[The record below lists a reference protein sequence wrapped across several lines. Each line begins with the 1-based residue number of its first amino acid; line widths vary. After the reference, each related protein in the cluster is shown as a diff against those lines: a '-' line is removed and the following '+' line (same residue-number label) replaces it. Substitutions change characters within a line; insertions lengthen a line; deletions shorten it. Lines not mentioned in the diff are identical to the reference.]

1 MSNLNPNINLNFDES
16 FNIDINEEELL
27 KNIDYSHFNEDI
39 NEINNNKIPN
49 KIEIIPSSE
58 LLHNQNQNQNQNIN
72 SLNNIENNTK
82 SGINSKLT
90 INNNINNNN
99 SSKMTNMNMPCVY
112 TGEKGGMQGINHEKI
127 EKIIYETTKN
137 SRIFK
142 KNEEDLAS
150 IKQEISILE
159 KKLENFHKNEILYN
173 QVSQLA
179 KSRIEFLKEQRR
191 FDKIWMHLDMD
202 MFFAAVEIKDNP
214 SLANIPIAV
223 GTTSMISTSNYIA
236 RKYGVRSAMP
246 GFIAL
251 KLCPQLK
258 LIPGHFNRY
267 KEESIKIMEILE
279 EFDPFIESMG
289 LDEAYLD
296 LTDYCKQNKIYS
308 KEEIINLV
316 KNIKKKILDKTQLTC
331 SCGIA
336 CNKKLA
342 KICSDYKK
350 PDGLF
355 FLDFE
360 PKIIEEFVEQLSI
373 RKIPFIGSKTESR
386 LNLLKIYTCKD
397 LVERQVDLFYLNE
410 DSFDFY
416 MKNCFGIG
424 SYEHSEFQEEKSISR
439 SESFFMTGN
448 KEQLFNILDKLKEK
462 IFKDMEKSHVLSCKT
477 LTIEITGLSERKISK
492 CFTSK
497 YGLSNRNSIKTKSI
511 ELLTELL
518 EREGKARMI
527 RIKIS
532 GLVKSNDN
540 ESKNG
545 IIPLLNNL
553 KADYKDGI
561 LPKKKK
567 TSPVKKNIINL
578 SESKIKCNS
587 KTKSKGKIN
596 KKENKKENN
605 RSKSAMNKIKFK
617 NNKRNSCDKNNTF
630 RDILSLISNMNQE
643 IKI

>member
-1 MSNLNPNINLNFDES
+1 MTNIVPNLNIKFEDDFDIN
-16 FNIDINEEELL
+16 INEEELIKHL
-27 KNIDYSHFNEDI
+27 DFSQFEQFN
-39 NEINNNKIPN
+39 NSNNNSNLIENN
-49 KIEIIPSSE
+49 KNSIITASE
-58 LLHNQNQNQNQNIN
+58 LLNNQIPI
-72 SLNNIENNTK
+72 LNKSEKENNTK
-82 SGINSKLT
+82 DINP
-90 INNNINNNN
+90 NITLNNN

-112 TGEKGGMQGINHEKI
+112 TGEKGGMKGINHEKI

-150 IKQEISILE
+150 IKQEILSLE

-173 QVSQLA
+173 QVAQLA

-202 MFFAAVEIKDNP
+202 MFFAAVEIRDDP
-214 SLANIPIAV
+214 SLANVPMAV
-223 GTTSMISTSNYIA
+223 GSMAMISTSNYIA

-258 LIPGHFNRY
+258 LVDGHYYKY
-267 KEESIKIMEILE
+267 KEESHKIMEILE
-279 EFDPFIESMG
+279 EYDPFIESMG

-296 LTDYCKQNKIYS
+296 LTDYCKNNKIYS
-308 KEEIINLV
+308 KDDIITLV
-316 KNIKKKILDKTQLTC
+316 NEIKKKIFEKTKLTC
-331 SCGIA
+331 SVGIA
-336 CNKKLA
+336 CNKRLA
-342 KICSDYKK
+342 KICSDYNK
-350 PDGLF
+350 PNGVY

-360 PKIIEEFVEQLSI
+360 PKVIEEFVEKLSI

-397 LVERQVDLFYLNE
+397 LVDRQVDLFYINE

-424 SYEHSEFQEEKSISR
+424 SYEHSEYQEEKSISR

-448 KEQLFNILDKLKEK
+448 REQLFNTLDKLREK
-462 IFKDMEKSHVLSCKT
+462 IFKDMEKSHVLFCKT
-477 LTIEITGLSERKISK
+477 LTIEIIGLSERKVSK

-497 YGLSNRNSIKTKSI
+497 YGLPNKNSIKSKSI
-511 ELLTELL
+511 ELLEELI
-518 EREGKARMI
+518 EREKKARMI

-532 GLVKSNDN
+532 GLVKENEN

-545 IIPLLNNL
+545 IISLLNNL
-553 KADYKDGI
+553 KNDFKEGI
-561 LPKKKK
+561 LPKKRIMSSSKK
-567 TSPVKKNIINL
+567 ETFINL
-578 SESKIKCNS
+578 SGA
-587 KTKSKGKIN
+587 KTKSNSQN
-596 KKENKKENN
+596 KSSKRKENTKSK
-605 RSKSAMNKIKFK
+605 RSQSANNKIKFK
-617 NNKRNSCDKNNTF
+617 TNKGKRSTNAKQNIF
-630 RDILSLISNMNQE
+630 RDIVSLISNMKQE
-643 IKI
+643 IDIK

>member
-1 MSNLNPNINLNFDES
+1 MNNINPNLNIKFEDDFDIN
-16 FNIDINEEELL
+16 INEEELI
-27 KNIDYSHFNEDI
+27 KNIDFSKFEKVNNNNTDTNI
-39 NEINNNKIPN
+39 IQNNINNIIPASELLNNQIQNYN
-49 KIEIIPSSE
+49 KIEKEKENNIKHINP
-58 LLHNQNQNQNQNIN
+58 NIN
-72 SLNNIENNTK
+72 P
-82 SGINSKLT
+82 
-90 INNNINNNN
+90 NINVNNN

-112 TGEKGGMQGINHEKI
+112 TGEKGGMKGINHEKI

-150 IKQEISILE
+150 IKQEILSLE

-173 QVSQLA
+173 QVAQLA

-202 MFFAAVEIKDNP
+202 MFFAAVEIRDDP
-214 SLANIPIAV
+214 SLANIPMAV
-223 GTTSMISTSNYIA
+223 GSMAMISTSNYIA
-236 RKYGVRSAMP
+236 RKFGVRSAMP

-258 LIPGHFNRY
+258 LVEGHYYKY
-267 KEESIKIMEILE
+267 KEESHKIMEILE
-279 EFDPFIESMG
+279 EYDPFIESMG

-296 LTDYCKQNKIYS
+296 LTDYCKNNKIYS
-308 KEEIINLV
+308 KDDIIKIV
-316 KNIKKKILDKTQLTC
+316 DEIKKKIFEKTKLTC

-336 CNKKLA
+336 CNKRLA
-342 KICSDYKK
+342 KICSDYNK
-350 PDGLF
+350 PNGVF

-360 PKIIEEFVEQLSI
+360 PKVIEEFVEKLSI

-424 SYEHSEFQEEKSISR
+424 SYEHSEYQEEKSISR

-448 KEQLFNILDKLKEK
+448 KEQLFNTLDKLKEK
-462 IFKDMEKSHVLSCKT
+462 IFKDMEKSHVLYCKT
-477 LTIEITGLSERKISK
+477 LTIEIIGLSERKVSK

-497 YGLSNRNSIKTKSI
+497 YGLPNKNSIKTKSI
-511 ELLTELL
+511 ELLEELL
-518 EREGKARMI
+518 EREKKARMI

-532 GLVKSNDN
+532 GLVKENEN

-545 IIPLLNNL
+545 IITLLNNL
-553 KADYKDGI
+553 KTDYKEGI
-561 LPKKKK
+561 LPKKKII
-567 TSPVKKNIINL
+567 SSSKKERFINISDIK
-578 SESKIKCNS
+578 SKCNS
-587 KTKSKGKIN
+587 QTKSKT
-596 KKENKKENN
+596 KEYTKSK
-605 RSKSAMNKIKFK
+605 RSQSANNKIRFK
-617 NNKRNSCDKNNTF
+617 PKKGKRNTITKRNIF
-630 RDILSLISNMNQE
+630 GDIVSLISNMKQ
-643 IKI
+643 

>member
-1 MSNLNPNINLNFDES
+1 MNNINPNLNIKFEDDFDIN
-16 FNIDINEEELL
+16 INEEELI
-27 KNIDYSHFNEDI
+27 KNIDFSQFEKANNNNNDTNI
-39 NEINNNKIPN
+39 IQNNINNIIPASELLNNQIQNYN
-49 KIEIIPSSE
+49 KIEKE
-58 LLHNQNQNQNQNIN
+58 K
-72 SLNNIENNTK
+72 ENNTK
-82 SGINSKLT
+82 HINP
-90 INNNINNNN
+90 NINPNININNN

-112 TGEKGGMQGINHEKI
+112 TGEKGGMKGINHEKI

-150 IKQEISILE
+150 IKQEILSLE

-173 QVSQLA
+173 QVAQLA

-202 MFFAAVEIKDNP
+202 MFFAAVEIRDDP
-214 SLANIPIAV
+214 SLANIPMAV
-223 GTTSMISTSNYIA
+223 GSMAMISTSNYIA
-236 RKYGVRSAMP
+236 RKFGVRSAMP

-258 LIPGHFNRY
+258 LVEGHYYKY
-267 KEESIKIMEILE
+267 KEESHKIMEILE
-279 EFDPFIESMG
+279 EYDPFIESMG

-296 LTDYCKQNKIYS
+296 LTDYCKNNKIYS
-308 KEEIINLV
+308 KDDII
-316 KNIKKKILDKTQLTC
+316 KIIDEIKKKIFEKTKLTC

-336 CNKKLA
+336 CNKRLA
-342 KICSDYKK
+342 KICSDYNK
-350 PDGLF
+350 PNGVF

-360 PKIIEEFVEQLSI
+360 PKVIEEFVEKLSI

-424 SYEHSEFQEEKSISR
+424 SYEHSEYQEEKSISR

-448 KEQLFNILDKLKEK
+448 KEQLFNTLDKLKEK
-462 IFKDMEKSHVLSCKT
+462 IFKDMEKSHVLYCKT
-477 LTIEITGLSERKISK
+477 LTIEIIGLSERKVSK

-497 YGLSNRNSIKTKSI
+497 YGLPNKNSIRTKSI
-511 ELLTELL
+511 ELLEELL
-518 EREGKARMI
+518 EREKKARMI

-532 GLVKSNDN
+532 GLVKENEN

-545 IIPLLNNL
+545 IITLLNNL
-553 KADYKDGI
+553 KSDYKEGI
-561 LPKKKK
+561 LPKKKII
-567 TSPVKKNIINL
+567 SSSKKERFINISDIK
-578 SESKIKCNS
+578 SKCNS
-587 KTKSKGKIN
+587 QTKSKT
-596 KKENKKENN
+596 KEDIKSK
-605 RSKSAMNKIKFK
+605 RSQSANNKIRFK
-617 NNKRNSCDKNNTF
+617 PKKGKRNTITKRNIF
-630 RDILSLISNMNQE
+630 GDIVSLISNMKQ
-643 IKI
+643 